1 MPIERGDVYWVNFD
15 PSLGGEIQKTRPAII
30 LSNNVANRAL
40 NRVQVV
46 PITSKTD
53 RLYPAEALIN
63 LRGEKRKAMAD
74 QLTTVSKQRL
84 GNKLGTITTNDL
96 TRVEAAI
103 AVQLALN
110 LKQAP

>member
-1 MPIERGDVYWVNFD
+1 MPIERSEVYWINFD
-15 PSLGGEIQKTRPAII
+15 PSLGGEIQKTRPAIV
-30 LSNNVANRAL
+30 LSNNAANLAL

-46 PITSKTD
+46 PITSRTD
-53 RLYPAEALIN
+53 RVYPGEAIIELK
-63 LRGEKRKAMAD
+63 GAKRKAMAD

-84 GNKLGTITTNDL
+84 GNKLGALSSQDM

-110 LKQAP
+110 LK